1 MIEVCF
7 DIETKKFFEEIESRD
22 PAGLGI
28 SIISVLRREIDVDGK
43 IIREEMKSFWDPS
56 TSHSASLMAGS
67 GQVRPEH
74 EKKLP
79 FSTKQE
85 MDLMWRWFGEAD
97 RIIGFNSLGF
107 DVPALAPIYP
117 NGDFK
122 KLPHF
127 DIIVKVK
134 EAFGKRV
141 SLQAIV
147 KETLGETKTA
157 SGGDAVEYWAKG
169 DSESLEKLK
178 RYCEK
183 DVEATMKVYDY
194 GLKNG
199 KLRFK
204 DHWNELREIE
214 VDFSYPRVVPKS
226 DDLQMDLF

>member
-28 SIISVLRREIDVDGK
+28 SIISVLRREIDSDGK
-43 IIREEMKSFWDPS
+43 IINEEIRSFWDPF
-56 TSHSASLMAGS
+56 GEPN
-67 GQVRPEH
+67 RP
-74 EKKLP
+74 K
-79 FSTKQE
+79 STKEE
-85 MDLMWRWFGEAD
+85 MDLMWGWFDEAD

-169 DSESLEKLK
+169 DKESLEKL
-178 RYCEK
+178 RIYCEK

-194 GLKNG
+194 GMKNK

-214 VDFSYPRVVPKS
+214 VDFSYPKIEPKP
-226 DDLQMDLF
+226 DELQMGLF

>member
-28 SIISVLRREIDVDGK
+28 SIISVLRREIDSDGK
-43 IIREEMKSFWDPS
+43 IINEEMKSFWDPF
-56 TSHSASLMAGS
+56 GEPN
-67 GQVRPEH
+67 RP
-74 EKKLP
+74 K
-79 FSTKQE
+79 STKEE
-85 MDLMWRWFGEAD
+85 MDLMWGWFDEAD

-134 EAFGKRV
+134 EAFVKRV

-147 KETLGETKTA
+147 RETLWETKTA

-169 DSESLEKLK
+169 DKESLEKL
-178 RYCEK
+178 RIYCEK

-194 GLKNG
+194 GMKNK

-214 VDFSYPRVVPKS
+214 VDFSYPKIEPKS
-226 DDLQMDLF
+226 DELQMGLF

>member
-28 SIISVLRREIDVDGK
+28 SIISVLRRESDDQGK
-43 IIREEMKSFWDPS
+43 IISEEMKSFWDPV
-56 TSHSASLMAGS
+56 GEPN
-67 GQVRPEH
+67 RPS
-74 EKKLP
+74 
-79 FSTKQE
+79 STKE
-85 MDLMWRWFGEAD
+85 ELAEMWRCFKEAD

-107 DVPALAPIYP
+107 DIPALVPFYP
-117 NGDFK
+117 DGDFK

-127 DIIVKVK
+127 DIIVKVR

-169 DSESLEKLK
+169 DKDSLEKL
-178 RYCEK
+178 RIYCEK
-183 DVEATMKVYDY
+183 DVEATIKVYDY
-194 GLKNG
+194 GMKNR

-204 DHWNELREIE
+204 DHWNELREID
-214 VDFSYPRVVPKS
+214 VNFSYPKFEPKIEE
-226 DDLQMDLF
+226 LQMGLF

>member
-1 MIEVCF
+1 MIEICF

-28 SIISVLRREIDVDGK
+28 SIVSVLRREMDGDGK
-43 IIREEMKSFWDPS
+43 IIREEMKSFWDPI
-56 TSHSASLMAGS
+56 GEPN
-67 GQVRPEH
+67 RP
-74 EKKLP
+74 K
-79 FSTKQE
+79 STKEE
-85 MDLMWRWFGEAD
+85 MDLMWGWFGEAD

-117 NGDFK
+117 DGDFK

-134 EAFGKRV
+134 DAFGKRV

-147 KETLGETKTA
+147 KETLKETKTA

-169 DSESLEKLK
+169 DNESLEKL
-178 RYCEK
+178 RVYCEK

-199 KLRFK
+199 RLRFK

-214 VDFSYPRVVPKS
+214 VDFSYPKTAPKR
-226 DDLQMDLF
+226 DDLQMGLF

>member
-28 SIISVLRREIDVDGK
+28 SIISVLRREMDGDGK
-43 IIREEMKSFWDPS
+43 IIREEMKSFWDPI
-56 TSHSASLMAGS
+56 GEPN
-67 GQVRPEH
+67 RP
-74 EKKLP
+74 K
-79 FSTKQE
+79 STKEE
-85 MDLMWRWFGEAD
+85 MDLMWGWFGGAD

-117 NGDFK
+117 DGDFK

-134 EAFGKRV
+134 DAFGKRV

-169 DSESLEKLK
+169 DNESLEKL
-178 RYCEK
+178 RVYCEK

-199 KLRFK
+199 RLRFK

-214 VDFSYPRVVPKS
+214 VDFSYPKTAPKR
-226 DDLQMDLF
+226 DDLQMGLF

>member
-1 MIEVCF
+1 MVEVCF

-28 SIISVLRREIDVDGK
+28 SIVSVLRREMDGDGK
-43 IIREEMKSFWDPS
+43 IIREEMKSFWDPI
-56 TSHSASLMAGS
+56 GEPN
-67 GQVRPEH
+67 RP
-74 EKKLP
+74 K
-79 FSTKQE
+79 STKEE
-85 MDLMWRWFGEAD
+85 MDLMWGWFGEAD

-117 NGDFK
+117 DGDFK

-134 EAFGKRV
+134 DAFGKRV

-147 KETLGETKTA
+147 KETLKETKTA

-169 DSESLEKLK
+169 DNESLEKL
-178 RYCEK
+178 RVYCEK

-199 KLRFK
+199 RLRFK

-214 VDFSYPRVVPKS
+214 VDFSYPKTAPKR
-226 DDLQMDLF
+226 DDLQMGLF

>member
-28 SIISVLRREIDVDGK
+28 SIISVLRRETDDEGK
-43 IIREEMKSFWDPS
+43 IIKEEVKSFWDPS
-56 TSHSASLMAGS
+56 GEPN
-67 GQVRPEH
+67 RP
-74 EKKLP
+74 K
-79 FSTKQE
+79 STKE
-85 MDLMWRWFGEAD
+85 EIELMCGWFKQAD

-117 NGDFK
+117 YGDFK

-134 EAFGKRV
+134 DSFGRRV
-141 SLQAIV
+141 SLQAIA

-169 DSESLEKLK
+169 DKESLEKL
-178 RYCEK
+178 RIYCEK

-194 GLKNG
+194 GRKNK

-214 VDFSYPRVVPKS
+214 VDFSYPKVEPKS
-226 DDLQMDLF
+226 DELQMGLF